1 MNTSVVSFP
10 VAMTGSPAATSR
22 PRPVNESSQ
31 AGQAPGGG
39 APASPA
45 ELKPIVEQ
53 MQGQLDSMNVSL
65 QYAVYGDKDD
75 KVAVKV
81 VDKDTGKVIRE
92 IPAKEMQ
99 ALQDKMSELVGLIF
113 DHKT

>member
-1 MNTSVVSFP
+1 MISSAVSMNSALAGSSV
-10 VAMTGSPAATSR
+10 AAST
-22 PRPVNESSQ
+22 PRPVTESSQ
-31 AGQAPGGG
+31 SGKAQGGS
-39 APASPA
+39 ASASPT
-45 ELKPIVEQ
+45 ELKQIVEQ
-53 MQGQLDSMNVSL
+53 MQSQLESMNVSV
-65 QYAVYGDKDD
+65 QYSVYGDKDD

-92 IPAKEMQ
+92 IPPKEIQ